1 MKQKTLF
8 IGILP
13 LALAVQGMKVG
24 CGECSST
31 TPVADFPTF
40 TTGLNTDTKR
50 VRGGITG
57 IVFLK
62 CSDPLADNLQV
73 TWQAAIDAGNMV
85 IRKDCGFKAS
95 KTSEAETEEIG
106 ACATTVVT
114 RRLHTVTF
122 EDTFDNDD
130 YDVAKLWIHFQEN
143 PSDYLVYL
151 ITCDGVVYPAEK
163 MDILADRNIED
174 TNAAKTFW
182 SGTMT
187 YERLVDQLPLDLA
200 FDIDDLTF

>member
-1 MKQKTLF
+1 MKKQFLN
-8 IGILP
+8 I
-13 LALAVQGMKVG
+13 LALSLLMEGMKAG
-24 CGECSST
+24 CGECNSAT
-31 TPVADFPTF
+31 VVADFPTF
-40 TTGLNTDTKR
+40 TIGLNQETTR

-62 CSDPLADNLQV
+62 CSTPLADNLQV
-73 TWQAAIDAGNMV
+73 TWQAALDAAPPEMV
-85 IRKDCGFKAS
+85 IRKDCGFKAG

-106 ACATTVVT
+106 ACGTTVVT

-122 EDTFDNDD
+122 EDTFDNED
-130 YDVAKLWIHFQEN
+130 YDTAKLWIGFQQN
-143 PSDYLVYL
+143 PSDYLVAL
-151 ITCDGVVYPAEK
+151 ITCDGVVYPFEK
-163 MDILADRNIED
+163 MDILADRQIED
-174 TNAAKTFW
+174 TNAGKTFW